1 MQKQDLPIS
10 AGKGKPRE
18 PDGNYG
24 GLVDTPIFYSPA
36 LLDYQGADI
45 RTERFCLKNISAP
58 KGPSLEPNANYGAFV
73 GTLVFQ
79 LQVFL
84 ND

>member
-1 MQKQDLPIS
+1 M
-10 AGKGKPRE
+10 
-18 PDGNYG
+18 GNYG
-24 GLVDTPIFYSPA
+24 GFVDTLIFHSPV

-45 RTERFCLKNISAP
+45 RTERFCLKQVSAP
-58 KGPSLEPNANYGAFV
+58 KGSGLEPNANYDVFV

-84 ND
+84 NDWGADLRSESFR